1 MTPPGRWRAYAS
13 GVVGWFRRK
22 RRRDTEPL
30 SEGAGGLASE
40 PDEGSPLAQ
49 AEEECPLAA
58 GDYVTDGSSL
68 FRVEHTLADERSG
81 ELYVELEN
89 CGTLELIV
97 CSARALA
104 ARRLRCIS
112 PVGASKLTGGAV
124 G

>member
-1 MTPPGRWRAYAS
+1 MRSLGSERETLS
-13 GVVGWFRRK
+13 GEVGWFRRK
-22 RRRDTEPL
+22 RRRDAGPP
-30 SEGAGGLASE
+30 SARAGGLASE
-40 PDEGSPLAQ
+40 PAARAQ
-49 AEEECPLAA
+49 PDWDTEECLLAA

-81 ELYVELEN
+81 ELYVELED